1 MEKKGKALVILS
13 GGQDSTTCL
22 YLARFKHKEVHA
34 ITFDYGQRHAIELE
48 AARTIAE
55 KAKVAT
61 YEVIKL
67 PAGILASVSP
77 LVSDNKLDEY
87 ESYEAMQEEVGDR
100 TEKTFI
106 PMRNA
111 LFLTIAA
118 NRAEAL
124 GCEHIYLGISQQDG
138 ANYHDCTEKFARF
151 GYNFINEALG
161 REQKEGCD
169 IKIET
174 PLINFTKAETVC
186 QARVIPECWEALA
199 WTHTAYDGKYPPTS
213 KDHANI
219 LRAQGFLEAG
229 FPDPLVVRAW
239 MEGLMQLPDTPNYD
253 GLREQE

>member
-48 AARTIAE
+48 AAQTIAE

-77 LVSDNKLDEY
+77 LVSNNKLDEY
-87 ESYEAMQEEVGDR
+87 ESYEAMQEEVGNR
-100 TEKTFI
+100 TEKTFV

-111 LFLTIAA
+111 LFLVIAA

-161 REQKEGCD
+161 REHKEGCD

-174 PLINFTKAETVC
+174 PLINFTKAETVY
-186 QARVIPECWEALA
+186 QARIIPECWEALA

-213 KDHANI
+213 KDHANV
-219 LRAQGFLEAG
+219 LRARGFLQAG

-239 MEGLMQLPDTPNYD
+239 MDGLMQLPDTPNYD